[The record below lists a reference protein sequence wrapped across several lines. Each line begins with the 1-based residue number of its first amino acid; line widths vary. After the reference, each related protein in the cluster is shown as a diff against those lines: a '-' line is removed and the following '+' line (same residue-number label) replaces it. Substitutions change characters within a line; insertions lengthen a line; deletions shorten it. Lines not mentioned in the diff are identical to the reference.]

1 MKYFE
6 IYNIAE
12 LYDEHI
18 KNSKKPYL
26 PAKINFILS
35 QNFKEILAIK
45 KDIDKIREDIVKHY
59 GVINSD
65 GNYQIPSHYIE
76 IAQKELN
83 ELSEMETEVK
93 NTPISLREIENIEF
107 TPGQF
112 QAIEW
117 MINNTS
123 EAGS

>member
-12 LYDEHI
+12 LYEEHI

-35 QNFKEILAIK
+35 QNFKEILSIK

-65 GNYQIPSHYIE
+65 GSYQIPSHYIE
-76 IAQKELN
+76 ITQKELD
-83 ELSEMETEVK
+83 ELSEMEADIK
-93 NTPISLREIENIEF
+93 NTFISLREIENIEF

-123 EAGS
+123 EADF